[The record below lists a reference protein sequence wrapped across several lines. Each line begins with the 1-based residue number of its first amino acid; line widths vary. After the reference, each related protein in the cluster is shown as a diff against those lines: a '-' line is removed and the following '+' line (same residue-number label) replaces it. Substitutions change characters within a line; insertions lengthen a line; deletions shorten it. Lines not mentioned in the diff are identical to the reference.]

1 MSSRRFPQLHFLG
14 GGVPPP
20 LKRLSSLMYGL
31 YRIQGCVTEQGMG
44 FALSVL
50 NRVYNDNSCKS
61 VLIINRVLPAQLI
74 TFWFALYSKYTRAI
88 YNYNV
93 NLLNCNC
100 QQMTFKKQDGVHFVL
115 CPKQGNI
122 EGVVL
127 NRVYILQKECN
138 IIQNIL
144 VQGFCPLKINIIQ
157 FPDGLH
163 LDRPVFL
170 MLERQFWE
178 GSWGRVMSINLA
190 TFSETKSSPSWTSGT
205 SKLCVLLTAY
215 KKYV

>member
-1 MSSRRFPQLHFLG
+1 MEAEHGSKITIHMSSKRFPQLHFVG

-122 EGVVL
+122 MVRVL
-127 NRVYILQKECN
+127 SSTGYTFYKRNATL
-138 IIQNIL
+138 
-144 VQGFCPLKINIIQ
+144 FKIFWYKAFVPWKLTLFN
-157 FPDGLH
+157 
-163 LDRPVFL
+163 FL
-170 MLERQFWE
+170 MD
-178 GSWGRVMSINLA
+178 SILIVQS
-190 TFSETKSSPSWTSGT
+190 F
-205 SKLCVLLTAY
+205 
-215 KKYV
+215 